1 MQSDVT
7 PDDAQAIARGLEFAV
22 NDLGALEDDDP
33 RRLEAIRRLRYVL
46 AARGTV
52 AGARTR
58 FEVEEAIGVVAR
70 SLGDV
75 QPPHWSTLY
84 RWRRRYESAGCDV
97 RALVP
102 ATSDRG
108 NRIPK
113 ASGRQLEHFGDAERE
128 RARVVAGLMDDVI
141 RERYKSSTRP
151 SVRAVHE
158 TLQVRIASE
167 NRARDPSDQLPVPH
181 VTSVAR
187 RVRALDPYDTVVARH
202 GRRVADEKFRSSE
215 RGPRPARPLER
226 VECDYT
232 RLDLMVVDPAT
243 RLPLGRPW
251 LTTLLDGYSKLVL
264 GIYLAFHHPGY
275 VSVMQVLRHAI
286 RPKDRLAETFPTLEH
301 EWPAWGVPD
310 LLVVDNAKEFYS
322 RHFED
327 TCLQLG
333 IEIDYAP
340 PYCGSYKGSVERWFG
355 TQNRKL
361 LHELPGTTFS
371 NIFDRGDYCP
381 EKNAVISLDA
391 LVELVHSWIVDVY
404 HQQVHRGIGDLPHRR
419 WARGIAESPPR
430 LPARVDE
437 LDVLVGCVEMRRITR
452 TGIEL
457 FCLRYNT
464 PELAS
469 IRRLFQKGEKAKIKY
484 DPTNISAVHVLDP
497 SRGSFVRAPALDEE
511 YTDGLS
517 LWQHEIIKRYARRE
531 LAEHI
536 DHDALV
542 RARARIEQIVAE
554 ERVLQ
559 KSLRGRQAVARYVNL
574 GQAPAPGPRRR
585 GSANAAEALEPPPLP
600 SAPVNTRPGSEP
612 LRVEAGWSAS
622 YDLPLPGDESQ

>member
-1 MQSDVT
+1 MQRDVT
-7 PDDAQAIARGLEFAV
+7 RDDAQAIGRGGEFAV

-33 RRLEAIRRLRYVL
+33 RRLEAIRRLEYVL
-46 AARGTV
+46 AARATV
-52 AGARTR
+52 ALARTR
-58 FEVEEAIGVVAR
+58 FQVEEAIGIVAR
-70 SLGDV
+70 TLGDV
-75 QPPHWSTLY
+75 HPPHWSTVY
-84 RWRRRYESAGCDV
+84 RWRRRYEAAGCDV

-102 ATSDRG
+102 ATRDRG
-108 NRIPK
+108 NRTPK
-113 ASGRQLEHFGDAERE
+113 ASGRQLQHFGDAERE
-128 RARVVAGLMDDVI
+128 QARVVARLMDDVI
-141 RERYKSSTRP
+141 RERYQSSTRP
-151 SVRAVHE
+151 SVRSVHE

-167 NRARDPSDQLPVPH
+167 NRARDPSDRLPVPH

-187 RVRALDPYDTVVARH
+187 RVRALDPYETAVARH
-202 GRRVADEKFRSSE
+202 GRRVADEKYRPSE
-215 RGPRPARPLER
+215 RGPRPSRPLER
-226 VECDYT
+226 VECDHT
-232 RLDLMVVDPAT
+232 RLDLMVVDPDT

-275 VSVMQVLRHAI
+275 MSVMQVLRNAI
-286 RPKDRLAETFPTLEH
+286 RPKEHLAETFPTLEH
-301 EWPAWGVPD
+301 DWPAWGVPD

-340 PYCGSYKGSVERWFG
+340 AYCGSYKGSVERWFG

-371 NIFDRGDYCP
+371 SIFDRGDYCP
-381 EKNAVISLDA
+381 EKHAVISLDA
-391 LVELVHSWIVDVY
+391 LVELVHTWIVDVY
-404 HQQVHRGIGDLPHRR
+404 HQQVHRGIGDLPYRR
-419 WARGIAESPPR
+419 WTRGIAESPPR
-430 LPARVDE
+430 LPARIDE

-452 TGIEL
+452 MGIEL
-457 FCLRYNT
+457 FCLHYNT

-469 IRRLFQKGEKAKIKY
+469 IRRQFSKGQKAKIKY

-497 SRGSFVRAPALDEE
+497 SQSSFIRVPAVDEE

-517 LWQHEIIKRYARRE
+517 LWQHEVIKRYARRV
-531 LAEHI
+531 LAAEI

-542 RARARIEQIVAE
+542 RARARIEQIVAD

-574 GQAPAPGPRRR
+574 GHAQAPRPERR
-585 GSANAAEALEPPPLP
+585 GKANDAEALEPTRLP
-600 SAPVNTRPGSEP
+600 SATSDIGQRLEPVRIET
-612 LRVEAGWSAS
+612 GWSAS
-622 YDLPLPGDESQ
+622 YDLPLPGDESR